1 MKIYSKLG
9 AKIRNN
15 KTRIKNAV
23 GIVTV
28 AVGLRYGKIN
38 SAPTSCLSSNYTQEV
53 ERLDNYVEE
62 DIQVINTNSKV
73 IKTGSGILISNQQI
87 SEGSK
92 SALEVRCG
100 DSRKSGPGA
109 RAKADC
115 RRNMKAGK
123 FSSGSTLISGAS
135 GYTPQH
141 IYRIYKES
149 GILPAPQSRIE
160 AGVPNLNDGVPPR
173 IASSVSPNRQGRIK
187 SQPLKIKSEHQK
199 TDIIITKRDVKKW
212 ITPEQRKETS
222 NQKINEQRV
231 ENKFVDIVKKL
242 NEVLDGIH
250 IHREQKNCKIYIKD
264 LETIDGTQKK
274 LALIAD
280 TETGR
285 SYLGSTLTE
294 QEYSNLK
301 KTGEI
306 DLSDLRRDP
315 QTLVMNQKSIKEA
328 EALSRAKDEGCLTE
342 FTDIRRPYNVSES
355 SADFVGKDSMG
366 SKINIDIKAIDISG
380 RRPLDRQTQD
390 INENIKDLFDGADD
404 STKLQIICDI
414 SALPSFLANSVIK
427 NITKG
432 LTSDQLDN
440 ISFLFD

>member
-1 MKIYSKLG
+1 MKVYCKVLS
-9 AKIRNN
+9 KIRNN
-15 KTRIKNAV
+15 KAKLKKVV

-28 AVGLRYGKIN
+28 AFGLRYGKIN
-38 SAPTSCLSSNYTQEV
+38 SIPTNLSSNSTQQV
-53 ERLDNYVEE
+53 EQVNNFVEE
-62 DIQVINTNSKV
+62 DMQVINTDGKV

-100 DSRKSGPGA
+100 DFRKSGPGA
-109 RAKADC
+109 RAKADA
-115 RRNMKAGK
+115 RRNFNKG
-123 FSSGSTLISGAS
+123 SGIIPGAS

-149 GILPAPQSRIE
+149 GRLQAPKIGAR
-160 AGVPNLNDGVPPR
+160 VPNFNDGVPPR
-173 IASSVSPNRQGRIK
+173 IAPSVSPNRQGRIK
-187 SQPLKIKSEHQK
+187 SQPLRIKSEYQK
-199 TDIIITKRDVKKW
+199 TDVMITKKDVKKW

-231 ENKFVDIVKKL
+231 EDKFVDTVKKPD
-242 NEVLDGIH
+242 EVLDGIH
-250 IHREQKNCKIYIKD
+250 IHREQKNCKVYIKD
-264 LETIDGTQKK
+264 IETSDGKQKK

-285 SYLGSTLTE
+285 AYLGSTLTE
-294 QEYSNLK
+294 QEYSNFK

-315 QTLVMNQKSIKEA
+315 QTLVMNQKSIQEA

-355 SADFVGKDSMG
+355 LADFVGKDSMG
-366 SKINIDIKAIDISG
+366 SKINIDIKAIDGSG

-390 INENIKDLFDGADD
+390 INQNIKDLFDGADD
-404 STKLQIICDI
+404 PTKFQIICDI
-414 SALPSFLANSVIK
+414 SSAPTFLQETIIK
-427 NITKG
+427 NITQG
-432 LTSDQLDN
+432 FDSNQLKN
-440 ISFLFD
+440 INFLF